1 MELNDKLNNKY
12 NKDKAAYQR
21 LENMKTTL
29 KNLEKDLKVKTRAKE
44 DAQIKQLRAKQDGDK
59 KIEKDSKEEVEKLTD
74 EIDALKGRISKM
86 KEKLKLGKDKVDGY
100 INELKKEPE
109 FEAHMNSILEKRYN
123 RKLNKL
129 TGEKEQLDNIV
140 KLCNEHPTLS
150 NNLKGIIR
158 SQEEYEKLGEELKK
172 LDAKKD
178 KARIDTIK
186 DEMLKLK
193 SKKEINTKS
202 FMDYCGKNNI
212 NITKEY
218 LEKLVSEKGFAHD
231 KKDGSILLESSLKN
245 IQKGYDK
252 QIATYQKAIEKIP
265 GADLSKFNE
274 SKDEKE
280 EKSETEVEEKGIFKK
295 LTDKI
300 MNKEETENPENL
312 PAPKFKWWEFRK
324 RFNSWREERKA
335 SKNKKEQEENK
346 ESAKSKPSE
355 KFRDA
360 YKYDIV
366 QDYINAQEKSIYKE
380 ASKEIRKS
388 AQEKREATQKQK
400 EDNEERE

>member
-1 MELNDKLNNKY
+1 MELNDKLNDKY
-12 NKDKAAYQR
+12 NKDKATYKK
-21 LENMKTTL
+21 LENMKATL

-59 KIEKDSKEEVEKLTD
+59 KIEKASKEEVEKLTD
-74 EIDALKGRISKM
+74 EIEALKGRISKM
-86 KEKLKLGKDKVDGY
+86 KEKLKSGKDKVDGY
-100 INELKKEPE
+100 INELKKDPE

-123 RKLNKL
+123 RKLKKL
-129 TGEKEQLDNIV
+129 TTEKEQLDNIV

-178 KARIDTIK
+178 KSRIDTIK

-193 SKKEINTKS
+193 SKKEINTNS

-218 LEKLVSEKGFAHD
+218 LEKLVSEKGFAHN

-245 IQKGYDK
+245 MQKGYDK

-265 GADLSKFNE
+265 GAELSKINNK

-280 EKSETEVEEKGIFKK
+280 EKSETEVEEKGMFKK

-300 MNKEETENPENL
+300 MNKEETENRENL

-346 ESAKSKPSE
+346 EPAKSKTSE
-355 KFRDA
+355 KFRNA

-366 QDYINAQEKSIYKE
+366 KDYVDAQEKSIYKE
-380 ASKEIRKS
+380 ASKELRKPV
-388 AQEKREATQKQK
+388 EKQK
-400 EDNEERE
+400 EDENDR

>member
-1 MELNDKLNNKY
+1 MELNDKLNDKY
-12 NKDKAAYQR
+12 NKDKATYKK
-21 LENMKTTL
+21 LENMKATL

-59 KIEKDSKEEVEKLTD
+59 KIEKASKEEVEKLTD
-74 EIDALKGRISKM
+74 EIEALKGRISKM
-86 KEKLKLGKDKVDGY
+86 KEKLKSGKDKVDGY
-100 INELKKEPE
+100 INELKKDPE

-123 RKLNKL
+123 RKLKKL
-129 TGEKEQLDNIV
+129 TTEKEQLDNIV

-202 FMDYCGKNNI
+202 FMDYCGKSNI

-218 LEKLVSEKGFAHD
+218 LEKLVSEKGFAHN

-245 IQKGYDK
+245 MQKGYNK

-280 EKSETEVEEKGIFKK
+280 KNQK
-295 LTDKI
+295 LK
-300 MNKEETENPENL
+300 
-312 PAPKFKWWEFRK
+312 
-324 RFNSWREERKA
+324 
-335 SKNKKEQEENK
+335 
-346 ESAKSKPSE
+346 
-355 KFRDA
+355 
-360 YKYDIV
+360 
-366 QDYINAQEKSIYKE
+366 
-380 ASKEIRKS
+380 
-388 AQEKREATQKQK
+388 
-400 EDNEERE
+400 

>member
-1 MELNDKLNNKY
+1 MELNDKLNDKY
-12 NKDKAAYQR
+12 NKDKATYKK
-21 LENMKTTL
+21 LENMKATL

-59 KIEKDSKEEVEKLTD
+59 KLKKASKEEVEKLTD
-74 EIDALKGRISKM
+74 EIEALKGRISKM
-86 KEKLKLGKDKVDGY
+86 KEKLKSGKDKVDGY
-100 INELKKEPE
+100 INELKKDPE

-123 RKLNKL
+123 RKLKKL
-129 TGEKEQLDNIV
+129 TTEKEQLDNIV

-178 KARIDTIK
+178 KSRIDTIK

-193 SKKEINTKS
+193 SKKEINTNS

-218 LEKLVSEKGFAHD
+218 LEKLVSEKGFAHN
-231 KKDGSILLESSLKN
+231 KKDGSILFESSLKN
-245 IQKGYDK
+245 MQKGYDK

-265 GADLSKFNE
+265 GAELSKINNK

-280 EKSETEVEEKGIFKK
+280 EKSETEIEEKGMFKK

-346 ESAKSKPSE
+346 EPAKSKTSE
-355 KFRDA
+355 KFRNA

-366 QDYINAQEKSIYKE
+366 KDYVDAQEKSIYKE
-380 ASKEIRKS
+380 ASKELRKPV
-388 AQEKREATQKQK
+388 EKQK
-400 EDNEERE
+400 EDENDR

>member
-1 MELNDKLNNKY
+1 MELNDKLNDKY
-12 NKDKAAYQR
+12 NKDKATYKK
-21 LENMKTTL
+21 LENMKATL

-59 KIEKDSKEEVEKLTD
+59 KIEKASKEEVEKLTD
-74 EIDALKGRISKM
+74 EIEALKGRISKM
-86 KEKLKLGKDKVDGY
+86 KEKLKSGKDKVDGY
-100 INELKKEPE
+100 INELKKDPE

-123 RKLNKL
+123 RKLKKL
-129 TGEKEQLDNIV
+129 TTEKEQLDNIV

-202 FMDYCGKNNI
+202 FMDYCGKSNI

-218 LEKLVSEKGFAHD
+218 LEKLVSEKGFAHN

-245 IQKGYDK
+245 MQKGYNK

-280 EKSETEVEEKGIFKK
+280 EKSETEVEEKGMFKK

-300 MNKEETENPENL
+300 MNKEETDNPENL

-335 SKNKKEQEENK
+335 SKNKKEQEEQTEENK
-346 ESAKSKPSE
+346 EPAKSKTSE

-380 ASKEIRKS
+380 ASKELRKPV
-388 AQEKREATQKQK
+388 EKQK
-400 EDNEERE
+400 EDENDR